1 MSGFL
6 NKVKDFFLK
15 VKEKIRS
22 DIHKFTAPAS
32 NIHNAPAE
40 SENMEESFAIDE
52 APKEALI
59 DDESSTGDFVVNAK
73 DITTEYSPGVDS
85 ASASPN

>member
-22 DIHKFTAPAS
+22 DIHKLTAPEVK
-32 NIHNAPAE
+32 IH
-40 SENMEESFAIDE
+40 E
-52 APKEALI
+52 APVEGEVVIPKSPTTFTI
-59 DDESSTGDFVVNAK
+59 DDAPLVLNA
-73 DITTEYSPGVDS
+73 DDLTTECSPGVDS
-85 ASASPN
+85 ASASPT

>member
-1 MSGFL
+1 MSSFL

-22 DIHKFTAPAS
+22 DIHKLTAPELK
-32 NIHNAPAE
+32 IHEAPVEREVVEPVREA
-40 SENMEESFAIDE
+40 FAIDE
-52 APKEALI
+52 APL
-59 DDESSTGDFVVNAK
+59 TVNTEEL
-73 DITTEYSPGVDS
+73 TTECSPGVDS